1 MVTLKDIAEKT
12 GFSLSVVSRA
22 LNPKPDQKVA
32 DATKEKIEA
41 VMREMNYRRNHAAS
55 QLARG
60 RSAAVGVFLPNYGY
74 SLIADLMIG
83 ISEEAAANDFQCNFY
98 FGLDSRD
105 YLNFIHSVRDTGG
118 SGIISYQM
126 HNDSF
131 GEDAG
136 AAVGEYGR
144 QGGKI
149 LLLNS
154 PKPSGAY
161 YSSLSIDNYGAG
173 RMAAE
178 HLCLKDC
185 ERFCV
190 LTPSPSWQMEQR
202 LAGFSDCLRE
212 RGIETE
218 VYVIQSTWFHQ
229 YGVIDLA
236 ELTRGNC
243 RTGIFALNDYL
254 AMDTIRIFG
263 KAGLMEKIGRDY
275 LLIGHDNIPGC
286 QYTLPALTTVEQSFR
301 ELGRCSMEKLL
312 RMITGSSVGT
322 LKLPK
327 PKLILRESA

>member
-41 VMREMNYRRNHAAS
+41 AMRALNYRRNHAAS

-74 SLIADLMIG
+74 SLIADLVIG

-105 YLNFIHSVRDTGG
+105 YLQFIHSAKDTAG
-118 SGIISYQM
+118 SGIISYQV
-126 HNDSF
+126 HNDF
-131 GEDAG
+131 FEEGAG
-136 AAVGEYGR
+136 AAIEEYGR

-154 PKPSGAY
+154 PKRAGAY
-161 YSSLSIDNYGAG
+161 YSSMGIDNYGAG
-173 RMAAE
+173 RMVAE
-178 HLCLKDC
+178 YLCSKDC
-185 ERFCV
+185 KRFCV

-202 LAGFSDCLRE
+202 LAGFSDFLRE
-212 RGIETE
+212 KGIETK
-218 VYVIQSTWFHQ
+218 VYVIQSAWFHQ
-229 YGVIDLA
+229 YGNIDLA

-254 AMDTIRIFG
+254 AMDTIRVFG
-263 KAGLMEKIGRDY
+263 KAGWTEKIGQDF
-275 LLIGHDNIPGC
+275 LIVGHDNIPGC

-301 ELGRCSMEKLL
+301 ELGRCSMKKLL
-312 RMITGSSVGT
+312 WMMTGSGPKTS
-322 LKLPK
+322 KLPK

>member
-22 LNPKPDQKVA
+22 LNPNPDQKVA

-41 VMREMNYRRNHAAS
+41 AMRALNYRRNHAAS

-74 SLIADLMIG
+74 SLIADLVIG

-105 YLNFIHSVRDTGG
+105 YLQFIHSVKDTGG

-126 HNDSF
+126 NNDF
-131 GEDAG
+131 FEEGVG
-136 AAVGEYGR
+136 AAIEEYGR

-154 PKPSGAY
+154 PKRAEASFA
-161 YSSLSIDNYGAG
+161 SMSIDNYGAG
-173 RMAAE
+173 RLVAE
-178 HLCLKDC
+178 HFCAKGC

-202 LAGFSDCLRE
+202 LAGFSDFLE
-212 RGIETE
+212 EKGIKTE
-218 VYVIQSTWFHQ
+218 VYVITSSWFHQ
-229 YGVIDLA
+229 YGDIDLGK
-236 ELTRGNC
+236 LTCGGC

-254 AMDTIRIFG
+254 AMDTIRGFG
-263 KAGLMEKIGRDY
+263 KAGLTEAVGRDY
-275 LLIGHDNIPGC
+275 LLVGHDNIPGC

-301 ELGRCSMEKLL
+301 DLGRCSMEKLL
-312 RMITGSSVGT
+312 RMMTGSGPKTS
-322 LKLPK
+322 KLPK